1 MSTPFLRV
9 RPWNFAHTRVH
20 CAPAEPITNE
30 CVFFLFSFL
39 VRYLGLYICWGIFGV
54 LRDPT
59 FSAGKNKKHIRKR
72 LGKGTLNTCANFSG
86 SKADDIGNAMSQSYL
101 PKLFKKK
108 PAEDTLVPPPLG
120 TQGKNVFRGLFVH
133 AAVRGGTC
141 AFTLKIVNRLI
152 KNSSRD
158 DRPSIST

>member
-108 PAEDTLVPPPLG
+108 PAEDTLVPPLWG
-120 TQGKNVFRGLFVH
+120 TREENVFFLRIICSRCCTRRNLRFHVE
-133 AAVRGGTC
+133 
-141 AFTLKIVNRLI
+141 NRQQADQKQLT
-152 KNSSRD
+152 R
-158 DRPSIST
+158 R